1 MAIGRRISETKS
13 QSWAKHSQA
22 QLRHKKDPNPGGESF
37 VLSEPERFPQLSGRL
52 QVSGHR
58 LSDPQHSA
66 YPSSRYE
73 IRCYAPGPAGEVRS
87 LSFEELVAAQQRPF
101 QSELRLPLHAQPGQ
115 PRAEGQILPMV
126 APKDHSLQLDSMDIG
141 YDGSSASRVF
151 LKQLSQIG
159 LVEQFQVRALVDD
172 SEMDKVEQFLFAGGY
187 SNYQLHPSSHPG
199 SWFEDYSE
207 ALLRGGRVV
216 PAPFEVKG
224 KTLSDVLSE
233 TRQARYE
240 PLGLSSDFTNQGAVD
255 RGGYQ
260 KDGQAQGYLY
270 GENVYQAQGYVE
282 GGNLISGL
290 RADGTPYVLIGQDSM
305 ELSRAL
311 LTEKFG
317 RPASDDELKQSLAAD
332 YGVLPGQVFGV
343 EQPAEFHL
351 DMRMTP
357 VAPGVVALQDSRLAA
372 QMQAAWIREEL
383 GSQLTPAQNERIEDM
398 ILKAETTARY
408 EELTR
413 RDLEKAGIKVI
424 PLAGVFRNLEDQKS
438 DGANFFNARHGTNAN
453 GEKYTVMMGGTARQE
468 AYIAEQLLS
477 HQALPIDRL
486 YFLDP
491 EQNLETLPR
500 QGGLKCRTKPHG
512 QLAPN
517 QSYQS

>member
-1 MAIGRRISETKS
+1 MAIGRRINETKS
-13 QSWAKHSQA
+13 QSWARHSQT
-22 QLRHKKDPNPGGESF
+22 QLRHKKDPVSDSDAF
-37 VLSEPERFPQLSGRL
+37 CLSEPERFPQLSGRL

-58 LSDPQHSA
+58 LNDPQHSA

-73 IRCYAPGPAGEVRS
+73 IRCYAPGAHGEVHS

-101 QSELRLPLHAQPGQ
+101 QSELRLTLQAQPSQ
-115 PRAEGQILPMV
+115 PRAEGQILPML

-141 YDGSSASRVF
+141 YDGTSASRVF

-159 LVEQFQVRALVDD
+159 VVEEFQVRALVDH
-172 SEMDKVEQFLFAGGY
+172 SEMAKVEQFLFDGGY
-187 SNYQLHPSSHPG
+187 SNYQLHPSSRPG
-199 SWFEDYSE
+199 SWPEDYSE
-207 ALLRGGRVV
+207 PLLQGGRVV

-224 KTLSDVLSE
+224 KSLSEVLSE
-233 TRQARYE
+233 TRRARYE
-240 PLGLSSDFTNQGAVD
+240 PLGLSSDFTAQGAVD

-260 KDGQAQGYLY
+260 KQGQIQGYLY
-270 GENVYQAQGYVE
+270 GEKVYQAQSYVE

-311 LTEKFG
+311 LTEKLG

-357 VAPGVVALQDSRLAA
+357 VAPGVMALQDSKLAA
-372 QMQAAWIREEL
+372 QMQAAWIREEM
-383 GSQLTPAQNERIEDM
+383 GSQLTPAQNERIEAM
-398 ILKAETTARY
+398 ILKAETAAQY
-408 EELTR
+408 EALTR

-424 PLAGVFRNLEDQKS
+424 PLAGVFRNLDDQVS
-438 DGANFFNARHGTNAN
+438 DGANFFNARHGTNAS

-468 AYIAEQLLS
+468 AYIAEQLLG
-477 HQALPIDRL
+477 HHGLPIDRL

-491 EQNLETLPR
+491 EQNRETLPKH
-500 QGGLKCRTKPHG
+500 GGLKCRTKPHG
-512 QLAPN
+512 QLASN
-517 QSYQS
+517 QL